1 MIYFHYPLVALF
13 SLPLFFLIVYYL
25 KPGGMGKIVRV
36 ALKMI
41 VILMILL
48 ALASPYIVEERQGST
63 VPGDITMIADNTE
76 SMQIFNASAQ
86 NEIYDYLSNR
96 TSVNIDTITGTGSC
110 IGDHVVKNIKSGG
123 SILLISDGNNNCG
136 RGLPEAIDFAR
147 NLNSTVYL
155 LKQEPIEKDIGISI
169 SSDPLAVV
177 DSPAYFHIDVKDLGG
192 LEGDLEVRVDNV
204 IAYTGHISRS
214 GRSTVEFRFNTQ
226 GSHTVRAEI
235 FTGNEDAISQNNVF
249 YRSVQVIP
257 KPRVLLVS
265 KKSSPLSQLIEQI
278 YSVDVSQNLNDLT
291 LYDAVV
297 LDDIS
302 ANELSVADSVL
313 LSDHVAGGG
322 GLVVM
327 GGLNAFTDYSV
338 RPLFE
343 QLLPVKAG
351 GTPQTGKSA
360 GIVLVVDIS
369 GSTGEL
375 YGTDPKL
382 GIEKGLAIQMLNN
395 IGPLDYLG
403 VIAFNN
409 APHVIVPF
417 ERYQELSSVTDIIA
431 QLRYGG
437 TTSLT
442 PALEAAHNSLKDF
455 DGGRNVIVISDGMV
469 GDSERALRATSS
481 MSDDGITIYAI
492 GVGGN
497 TDVEF
502 MKKLAAAGEG
512 GYLRP
517 DQAQGI
523 ELLFRELKDKEKKDV
538 FPLIIINS
546 GHFITRDLTINA
558 NVYGYN
564 NVFTKQNAQALIKT
578 SDGNPVLSTW
588 RFGLGRVVSITVDNG
603 NNWAPELYDAMNSK
617 VISTSINYAIGNP
630 MEIMAQ
636 DAEIGEPVKIRVQSD
651 AEPDIIY
658 DGERIR
664 FERRGDRLYSA
675 EIFLNSTGFHDL
687 SGYTIAVNE
696 PAEYRELGN
705 NELISEV
712 IAASGGH
719 VYNMS
724 EIEMLIPDI
733 KNKNTAI
740 VREVVDLR
748 SVFMIAAL
756 FLYSLEVIIRRL
768 FDVLK

>member
-1 MIYFHYPLVALF
+1 
-13 SLPLFFLIVYYL
+13 
-25 KPGGMGKIVRV
+25 
-36 ALKMI
+36 
-41 VILMILL
+41 
-48 ALASPYIVEERQGST
+48 
-63 VPGDITMIADNTE
+63 
-76 SMQIFNASAQ
+76 
-86 NEIYDYLSNR
+86 
-96 TSVNIDTITGTGSC
+96 
-110 IGDHVVKNIKSGG
+110 
-123 SILLISDGNNNCG
+123 
-136 RGLPEAIDFAR
+136 
-147 NLNSTVYL
+147 
-155 LKQEPIEKDIGISI
+155 
-169 SSDPLAVV
+169 
-177 DSPAYFHIDVKDLGG
+177 
-192 LEGDLEVRVDNV
+192 
-204 IAYTGHISRS
+204 
-214 GRSTVEFRFNTQ
+214 
-226 GSHTVRAEI
+226 
-235 FTGNEDAISQNNVF
+235 
-249 YRSVQVIP
+249 
-257 KPRVLLVS
+257 
-265 KKSSPLSQLIEQI
+265 
-278 YSVDVSQNLNDLT
+278 LT

-338 RPLFE
+338 RPIFE

-351 GTPQTGKSA
+351 GTPKTGKSA

-502 MKKLAAAGEG
+502 MKKLAAAGGG
-512 GYLRP
+512 GYLRR

-523 ELLFRELKDKEKKDV
+523 ELLFRELKNKEKKDV
-538 FPLIIINS
+538 FPLNIINS
-546 GHFITRDLTINA
+546 GHFITKDLTINA

-636 DAEIGEPVKIRVQSD
+636 DGERGEPVALSVQSD
-651 AEPDIIY
+651 GEPDIRS
-658 DGERIR
+658 DGERIL

-687 SGYTIAVNE
+687 SGYRIAVNE
-696 PAEYRELGN
+696 PAEYREHGN

-719 VYNMS
+719 VYNIS

>member
-1 MIYFHYPLVALF
+1 MIYFQYPLVPLL
-13 SLPLFFLIVYYL
+13 SLPIFILIVHYL
-25 KPGGMGKIVRV
+25 KPEGMWNIVHVASKIV
-36 ALKMI
+36 I
-41 VILMILL
+41 VLIILL
-48 ALASPYIVEERQGST
+48 AIASPYTVEERQGLTGSK
-63 VPGDITMIADNTE
+63 DITLIADNSE
-76 SMQIFNASAQ
+76 SMRIFNASAK
-86 NEIYDYLSNR
+86 NEIYDYLINW
-96 TSVNIDTITGTGSC
+96 TSVNIDTISGTGSC
-110 IGDHVVKNIKSGG
+110 IGDHVVKNIRSGG
-123 SILLISDGNNNCG
+123 SMLLISDGNDNCG
-136 RGLPEAIDFAR
+136 RGLPEAINFAR

-155 LKQEPIEKDIGISI
+155 LKQEPIKKDIGITI

-177 DSPAYFHIDVKDLGG
+177 DSPAYFHMDAKEIGG
-192 LEGDLEVRVDNV
+192 IEGDLEVQVDNV

-214 GRSTVEFRFNTQ
+214 GRSTMEFRFSTQ

-235 FTGNEDAISQNNVF
+235 FTGNEDAISLNNVF

-257 KPRVLLVS
+257 RPRILLVS

-278 YSVDVSQNLNDLT
+278 YSVDVSRDLHDLT
-291 LYDAVV
+291 QYDAIV
-297 LDDIS
+297 LDDMN

-313 LSDHVAGGG
+313 LSDYVGGGG
-322 GLVVM
+322 GLVVI
-327 GGLNAFTDYSV
+327 GGVNSFTEDSV

-343 QLLPVKAG
+343 QLLPVNVG
-351 GTPQTGKSA
+351 GKPQTGKSA
-360 GIVLVVDIS
+360 GIVVVVDIS

-382 GIEKGLAIQMLNN
+382 GVEKGLAIQMLNN
-395 IGPLDYLG
+395 IGPLDFLG

-409 APHVIVPF
+409 AAHVIVPF
-417 ERYQELSSVTDIIA
+417 KRYQELSGVTDTIA

-442 PALEAAHNSLKDF
+442 PALEAAHNSLRDF

-469 GDSERALRATSS
+469 GDSEKALKAASS
-481 MSDDGITIYAI
+481 MLNDGVNIYAI

-497 TDVEF
+497 TDVDF
-502 MKKLAAAGEG
+502 MKKLAAAGGG
-512 GYLRP
+512 GYLRR

-523 ELLFRELKDKEKKDV
+523 ELLFREMKSKAKRDV

-546 GHFITRDLTINA
+546 GHFITKDLTIN
-558 NVYGYN
+558 VSVHGYN

-578 SDGNPVLSTW
+578 SEGNPVLNTW
-588 RFGLGRVVSITVDNG
+588 RFGLGRVVSISVDNG

-630 MEIMAQ
+630 VDFMAQ
-636 DAEIGEPVKIRVQSD
+636 DGERGEPVAIHVQSD
-651 AEPDIIY
+651 VEPDIRY
-658 DGERIR
+658 DGERIL
-664 FERRGDRLYSA
+664 FERRGNRLYSA
-675 EIFLNSTGFHDL
+675 EIFMNSTGFHDL
-687 SGYTIAVNE
+687 SGYRIAVNE

-705 NELISEV
+705 NDLISEV

-733 KNKNTAI
+733 KNKNTGIVSEAI
-740 VREVVDLR
+740 DLR
-748 SVFMIAAL
+748 PILIFAAMI
-756 FLYSLEVIIRRL
+756 LYSLEVIIRRM